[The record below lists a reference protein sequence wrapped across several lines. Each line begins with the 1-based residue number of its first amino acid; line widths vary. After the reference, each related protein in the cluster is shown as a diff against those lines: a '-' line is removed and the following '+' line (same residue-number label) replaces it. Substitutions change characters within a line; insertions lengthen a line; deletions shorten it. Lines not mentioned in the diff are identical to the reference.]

1 MGTYQ
6 QGIHG
11 EFSGRVGNIIGSSWK
26 GMSVMKI
33 RPASV
38 HNPRTPLQQANRGRF
53 AMMGQFLSGQNRL
66 IRIGWK
72 PAVLN
77 TSAFNEAMRYNLA
90 AAVTGE
96 YPDFAIDYNKVK
108 LSDGKLPVPSNL
120 QVTASSAV
128 SFTLNWDDNS
138 SMELAKG
145 TDLLMVGV
153 CDQETGEGYTASGI
167 SSRIDMN
174 AVITLPD
181 NWSARQVH
189 VFVFMVSTLGI
200 GQLNS
205 TEHISPTTY
214 AGVVDLG
221 V

>member
-1 MGTYQ
+1 MAIYQ

-53 AMMGQFLSGQNRL
+53 ALMGRFLASQNRL

-90 AAVTGE
+90 TAITGE
-96 YPDFAIDYNKVK
+96 YPEFTIDYGKIK
-108 LSDGKLPVPSNL
+108 LSTGKLPGLSNL
-120 QVTASSAV
+120 QLLASSDV
-128 SFTLNWDDNS
+128 SFTLSWTDNS
-138 SMELAKG
+138 TLELASG
-145 TDLLMVGV
+145 TDLLMAGMYDEVS
-153 CDQETGEGYTASGI
+153 GESYTLSGFSTRMEATAEI
-167 SSRIDMN
+167 F
-174 AVITLPD
+174 LPH

-214 AGVVDLG
+214 AGTVNLVV
-221 V
+221 